1 MVCILN
7 NTSSLSFHIHG
18 FEVVNMLSKSKAAV
32 LEVVP
37 NKKGHSQPS
46 KLKNNLS
53 MHFSLVINVL

>member
-7 NTSSLSFHIHG
+7 NTSCLSFHIHG

-37 NKKGHSQPS
+37 NNKGHSQPRYIR
-46 KLKNNLS
+46 
-53 MHFSLVINVL
+53 SLRRI